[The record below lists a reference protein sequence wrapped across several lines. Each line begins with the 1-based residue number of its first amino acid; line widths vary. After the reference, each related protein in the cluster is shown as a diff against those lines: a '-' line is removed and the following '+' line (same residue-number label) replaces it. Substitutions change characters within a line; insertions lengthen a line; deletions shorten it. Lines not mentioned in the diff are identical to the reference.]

1 MRVGGEKM
9 NLFELF
15 CKIAINDDDYQEG
28 LNDAKKH
35 TKSFAKDA
43 GEAIGGFAKKAEKAL
58 ATAAKIASVAI
69 GAASTGIIALTKAAI
84 AEYSDYEQL
93 VGGVDTLF
101 KGSSQKVQEYA
112 ANAYKTAGMSANEY
126 MDTVTSFSASLLQS
140 LGGDTAAAAEKANT
154 AITDM
159 SDNANK
165 MGTDMAAI
173 QNAYQGFAKQNYT
186 MLDNLKLG
194 YGGTKEE
201 MQRLIDDANALNAA
215 QGKLTNYS
223 IDSYADIV
231 DAIHDVQT
239 EMGITGTTA
248 SEASTTIQ
256 GSVSSAKAAWHNL
269 MIGIADD
276 NQDFDG
282 LVNDFVSS
290 VETAAD
296 NILPRIDQSLEGI
309 LKLVQVAS
317 EKIIPRV
324 ITTISEKAPALIE
337 AAADIVLA
345 LGDGIIDNLD
355 SIFAAVEKVATRIIP
370 KISKAFAE
378 LVPKIAKSA
387 ANIVSKIDGTAIAV
401 VGLVNTFKSLVAGNW
416 IGVGIGLITTAFGAA
431 EKAVQ
436 NQKEAIYNLTEQEK
450 KMVSAGEEARDKLNQ
465 SVEARNDNIVSI
477 ENETEKTQDLWKE
490 LQTLADKNGKV
501 LDKNKD
507 RAAYLLGELNEALG
521 TEYTMNG
528 NIIDQYQTMQKEID
542 KLIAKKRAESLL
554 AAGQDAYTA
563 ALEGKDDLVEAVAAQ
578 KEKVENA
585 QKEYD
590 IALRAYESYGHFIN
604 PTSAIN
610 PMEVNLNIA
619 KDALAEAKFDYADA
633 VKASSDALTTISE
646 YEEAQSMIAQGRYE
660 ESADL
665 LVKDTANRWKRHKEI
680 TKISEA
686 EKKQLEEDLNAA
698 KRGLEVYREEYE
710 KGTAGFTKPMLD
722 EAEEAVKE
730 LESLWAQASSDAYSG
745 GAAIGSGIDRGL
757 GSWVDRIA
765 STARDIINRVTDIV
779 NNYNG
784 VVHKPNQPYN
794 NIDKGLSVAT
804 RYAGIPSQAQTV
816 APVNINITVHADTDD
831 LGTKIAQEVQAVVF
845 GEIQSAGVGHMGG
858 RTSYAY

>member
-1 MRVGGEKM
+1 M

-15 CKIAINDDDYQEG
+15 CKIAVDDADYQKG
-28 LNDAKKH
+28 LDDAKKH
-35 TKSFAKDA
+35 TKSFAKNA

-58 ATAAKIASVAI
+58 ATAAKIASAAI
-69 GAASTGIIALTKAAI
+69 GAASTGIIVLTKAAI
-84 AEYSDYEQL
+84 AEYSNYEQL

-140 LGGDTAAAAEKANT
+140 LGGDTGAAAEKANT

-165 MGTDMAAI
+165 MGTDMTAI

-248 SEASTTIQ
+248 AEASTTIQ

-324 ITTISEKAPALIE
+324 ITTISEKAPDLID

-355 SIFAAVEKVATRIIP
+355 SIFAAVEKVATRLIP

-387 ANIVSKIDGTAIAV
+387 ANIIKEMDGTAVAIA
-401 VGLVNTFKSLVAGNW
+401 GLVVAFKSLINGNW
-416 IGVGIGLITTAFGAA
+416 IGVGIGMITAAFGFSKKAA
-431 EKAVQ
+431 DK
-436 NQKEAIYNLTEQEK
+436 NREAIYNLTEQQK
-450 KMVSAGEEARDKLNQ
+450 KMVAAGEEARDKLYQ

-477 ENETEKTQDLWKE
+477 ENETEKTQELWKE

-542 KLIAKKRAESLL
+542 NLIAKKQTELLIDNDNQAYSDAIQGLQAQYDAVAAAKTKVTNAQAELEKAIMYRDS
-554 AAGQDAYTA
+554 AVYSSPGEFA
-563 ALEGKDDLVEAVAAQ
+563 ALESAVSAAADAMEDAKAEYDTAVAGVSNSLDIINTHEEAVA
-578 KEKVENA
+578 
-585 QKEYD
+585 
-590 IALRAYESYGHFIN
+590 L
-604 PTSAIN
+604 
-610 PMEVNLNIA
+610 M
-619 KDALAEAKFDYADA
+619 
-633 VKASSDALTTISE
+633 
-646 YEEAQSMIAQGRYE
+646 AQGRYKE
-660 ESADL
+660 AADL
-665 LVKDTANRWKRHKEI
+665 MTKDTTYRWKHVDDIK
-680 TKISEA
+680 KISEA
-686 EKKQLEEDLNAA
+686 EKKQMKSDLDTQRRNV
-698 KRGLEVYREEYE
+698 EIFREQYK
-710 KGTAGFTKPMLD
+710 KGTEGFTKPMLD
-722 EAEEAVKE
+722 EMEASLAE
-730 LESLWAQASSDAYSG
+730 LEKLYAKATGDASRG
-745 GAAIGSGIDRGL
+745 GYQTGTALGSGINQGL
-757 GSWVDRIA
+757 GSLADRIA
-765 STARDIINRVTDIV
+765 STARDILDRVTDIF
-779 NNYNG
+779 NNNDI
-784 VVHKPNQPYN
+784 VHKPNQPPN
-794 NIDKGLSVAT
+794 NLEKGFSVAT

>member
-1 MRVGGEKM
+1 M

-15 CKIAINDDDYQEG
+15 CKIAIDDDDYQKG
-28 LNDAKKH
+28 LDDAKKH
-35 TKSFAKDA
+35 TKSFAKNA
-43 GEAIGGFAKKAEKAL
+43 GEAIGGFAKKAEKAF
-58 ATAAKIASVAI
+58 ATAAKIASAAI
-69 GAASTGIIALTKAAI
+69 GAASTGIIVLTKAAI
-84 AEYSDYEQL
+84 AEYSNYEQL

-140 LGGDTAAAAEKANT
+140 LGGDTGAAAEKANT

-165 MGTDMAAI
+165 MGTDMTAI

-194 YGGTKEE
+194 YGGTQEE

-239 EMGITGTTA
+239 QMGITGTTA
-248 SEASTTIQ
+248 AEASTTIQ

-296 NILPRIDQSLEGI
+296 NILPRVDQSLEGI

-324 ITTISEKAPALIE
+324 ITTISEKAPDLIE
-337 AAADIVLA
+337 AGADIVLA

-355 SIFAAVEKVATRIIP
+355 SIFAAVEKVATRLIP

-387 ANIVSKIDGTAIAV
+387 VGIIKQIDGTAIS
-401 VGLVNTFKSLVAGNW
+401 VGGLYGAFKSLIQGNW
-416 IGVGIGLITTAFGAA
+416 IGVGIGLVATAFGIAQKAA
-431 EKAVQ
+431 
-436 NQKEAIYNLTEQEK
+436 QKYEESVYNLTQQEK
-450 KMVSAGEEARDKLNQ
+450 DWIEAGETARDELQRAKD
-465 SVEARNDNIVSI
+465 ARNESI
-477 ENETEKTQDLWKE
+477 DAIMRETNETQNLWAE
-490 LQTLADKNGKV
+490 LQTLVDENGKV
-501 LDKNKD
+501 TKGNKN
-507 RAAYLLGELNEALG
+507 RADYILGELNEALG
-521 TEYTMNG
+521 TEYSMNDG
-528 NIIDQYQTMQKEID
+528 IIGQYKTMQQEID
-542 KLIAKKRAESLL
+542 KLIKKKQTEALL
-554 AAGQDAYTA
+554 EAGNEAYTTSLQDKD
-563 ALEGKDDLVEAVAAQ
+563 ALLSAVSA
-578 KEKVENA
+578 EKTKLENA
-585 QKEYD
+585 Q
-590 IALRAYESYGHFIN
+590 AAYEKAVTDYENHKTFASTQDAISYKVKRN
-604 PTSAIN
+604 
-610 PMEVNLNIA
+610 EA
-619 KDALAEAKFDYADA
+619 KDLLDAAKADYNEAVDAASNAL
-633 VKASSDALTTISE
+633 STINTQ
-646 YEEAQSMIAQGRYE
+646 EEALSLAQQGRYE
-660 ESADL
+660 ESISL
-665 LVKDTANRWKRHKEI
+665 LTKDTTYRWKHVDDIK
-680 TKISEA
+680 KISEA
-686 EKKQLEEDLNAA
+686 EKNQLKSDLDTQRQNV
-698 KRGLEVYREEYE
+698 EIFREQYK
-710 KGTAGFTKPMLD
+710 KGTEGFTKPMLD
-722 EAEEAVKE
+722 EMEASLAE
-730 LESLWAQASSDAYSG
+730 LEKLYAEATSDASSG
-745 GAAIGSGIDRGL
+745 GYQTGSALGSGINRGFS
-757 GSWVDRIA
+757 GMIDTIV
-765 STARDIINRVTDIV
+765 STARDIFNRVTDIF
-779 NNYNG
+779 NNNDI
-784 VVHKPNQPYN
+784 VHKPNQPPN
-794 NIDKGLSVAT
+794 NLEKSFRVAT
-804 RYAGIPSQAQTV
+804 RYAGNPSQAQTD

-831 LGTKIAQEVQAVVF
+831 LGTRIAQEVQTVVF

>member
-1 MRVGGEKM
+1 M

-15 CKIAINDDDYQEG
+15 CKIAVDDADYQKG
-28 LNDAKKH
+28 LDDAKKH
-35 TKSFAKDA
+35 TKSFAKNA
-43 GEAIGGFAKKAEKAL
+43 GEAIGGFAKKAEKAF
-58 ATAAKIASVAI
+58 ATAAKIASAAI
-69 GAASTGIIALTKAAI
+69 GVASTGIIALTKASI
-84 AEYSDYEQL
+84 AEYSNYEQL

-101 KGSSQKVQEYA
+101 KESSQKVQEYA
-112 ANAYKTAGMSANEY
+112 ANAYQTAGMSANEY

-140 LGGDTAAAAEKANT
+140 LGGDTEVAAEKANT

-165 MGTDMAAI
+165 MGTDMTAI

-248 SEASTTIQ
+248 AEASTTIQ

-309 LKLVQVAS
+309 LKLVQAAS

-324 ITTISEKAPALIE
+324 ITTISEKAPDLID

-355 SIFAAVEKVATRIIP
+355 SIFAAVEKVATRLIP

-387 ANIVSKIDGTAIAV
+387 VGIIKQIDGTAIAV
-401 VGLVNTFKSLVAGNW
+401 GGLIGTFKSLVSGNW
-416 IGVGIGLITTAFGAA
+416 IGVGIGLATSAFGLAQ
-431 EKAVQ
+431 KALQRYADSV
-436 NQKEAIYNLTEQEK
+436 YNLTQQEK
-450 KMVSAGEEARDKLNQ
+450 DWIEAGESARDELQRAKD
-465 SVEARNDNIVSI
+465 ARNDNIVSI

-490 LQTLADKNGKV
+490 LQTLADKNGEV

-507 RAAYLLGELNEALG
+507 RAAYLLGELNDALG

-528 NIIDQYQTMQKEID
+528 NIIGQYQEMQKEID
-542 KLIAKKRAESLL
+542 KLIKKKQTEALLDAGKGEYTTALQDKDALLSAVSAAKTKL
-554 AAGQDAYTA
+554 
-563 ALEGKDDLVEAVAAQ
+563 
-578 KEKVENA
+578 ENA
-585 QKEYD
+585 Q
-590 IALRAYESYGHFIN
+590 AAYEEAAADFKSHNFFSTT
-604 PTSAIN
+604 PDAIISD
-610 PMEVNLNIA
+610 LKLA
-619 KDALAEAKFDYADA
+619 KATGLLDEAKAGYDEAA
-633 VKASSDALTTISE
+633 SAASSALTTINN
-646 YEEAQSMIAQGRYE
+646 YEEGLSAAQKGRYDDAI
-660 ESADL
+660 SL
-665 LVKDTANRWKRHKEI
+665 LTKDTTYRWKHVDDIK
-680 TKISEA
+680 KISEA
-686 EKKQLEEDLNAA
+686 EKKQMKSDLDTQRRNV
-698 KRGLEVYREEYE
+698 EIFREQYK
-710 KGTAGFTKPMLD
+710 KGTEGFTKPMLD
-722 EAEEAVKE
+722 EMEASLAE
-730 LESLWAQASSDAYSG
+730 LEKLYAKATGDASRG
-745 GAAIGSGIDRGL
+745 GYQTGTALGSGINQGL
-757 GSWVDRIA
+757 GSLVDRIA
-765 STARDIINRVTDIV
+765 STARDILDRVTDIF
-779 NNYNG
+779 NNNDI
-784 VVHKPNQPYN
+784 VHKPNQPPN
-794 NIDKGLSVAT
+794 NLEKGFSVAT

-831 LGTKIAQEVQAVVF
+831 LGTKIAQEVQTVVF

>member
-1 MRVGGEKM
+1 M

-15 CKIAINDDDYQEG
+15 CKIAVDDDDFQKG
-28 LNDAKKH
+28 LDDAKKH
-35 TKSFAKDA
+35 TKSFAKNA
-43 GEAIGGFAKKAEKAL
+43 GDAIGGFAKKAEKAL
-58 ATAAKIASVAI
+58 ATAAKIASAAI
-69 GAASTGIIALTKAAI
+69 GAASTGIIVLTKAAI
-84 AEYSDYEQL
+84 AEYSNYEQL

-140 LGGDTAAAAEKANT
+140 LGGDTEVAAEKANT

-165 MGTDMAAI
+165 MGTDMTAI

-215 QGKLTNYS
+215 QGKLTSYS

-239 EMGITGTTA
+239 QMGITGTTA
-248 SEASTTIQ
+248 KEASTTIQ

-324 ITTISEKAPALIE
+324 ITTISEKAPDLID

-387 ANIVSKIDGTAIAV
+387 ANIIKEMDGTAVAIA
-401 VGLVNTFKSLVAGNW
+401 GLVVAFKSLMNGNW
-416 IGVGIGLITTAFGAA
+416 IGVGIGMITAAFGFSKKAA
-431 EKAVQ
+431 DK
-436 NQKEAIYNLTEQEK
+436 NREAIYNLTEQEK
-450 KMVSAGEEARDKLNQ
+450 KMVAAGEEARDKLYQ

-477 ENETEKTQDLWKE
+477 ENETEKTQELWKE
-490 LQTLADKNGKV
+490 LQTLADQNGNV

-542 KLIAKKRAESLL
+542 NLIAKKQTELLIDNDNQAYSDAVQGLQAQYDAVAAAKTKVTNAQAELDKAIMYRDS
-554 AAGQDAYTA
+554 AVYSSPGEFA
-563 ALEGKDDLVEAVAAQ
+563 ALERAASAAADALEDAKAEYDTAVAGVSNSLDIINTHEEAVA
-578 KEKVENA
+578 
-585 QKEYD
+585 
-590 IALRAYESYGHFIN
+590 L
-604 PTSAIN
+604 
-610 PMEVNLNIA
+610 M
-619 KDALAEAKFDYADA
+619 
-633 VKASSDALTTISE
+633 
-646 YEEAQSMIAQGRYE
+646 AQGRYKE
-660 ESADL
+660 AADL
-665 LVKDTANRWKRHKEI
+665 MTKDTAYRWKRVGDIKN
-680 TKISEA
+680 ISAE
-686 EKKQLEEDLNAA
+686 EKKQLKTDLEQA
-698 KRGLEVYREEYE
+698 KRNLEFYRQEYE
-710 KGTAGFTKPMLD
+710 KGTKGFTKPMLEEM
-722 EAEEAVKE
+722 EATVQE
-730 LESLWAQASSDAYSG
+730 LERLWAQASSDAYSG
-745 GAAIGSGIDRGL
+745 GASIGSGINQGL
-757 GSWVDRIA
+757 GGMVDRIVGTA
-765 STARDIINRVTDIV
+765 SDILDRVFGIV

-784 VVHKPNQPYN
+784 DVHKPNKPYN
-794 NIDKGLSVAT
+794 NLEKGFSVAT
-804 RYAGIPSQAQTV
+804 RYAGMPSQAQTV

-831 LGTKIAQEVQAVVF
+831 LGTKIAQEVQTVVF
-845 GEIQSAGVGHMGG
+845 NEIQSAGVGHMGG

>member
-1 MRVGGEKM
+1 M
-9 NLFELF
+9 
-15 CKIAINDDDYQEG
+15 
-28 LNDAKKH
+28 
-35 TKSFAKDA
+35 
-43 GEAIGGFAKKAEKAL
+43 
-58 ATAAKIASVAI
+58 
-69 GAASTGIIALTKAAI
+69 
-84 AEYSDYEQL
+84 
-93 VGGVDTLF
+93 
-101 KGSSQKVQEYA
+101 QEYA

-140 LGGDTAAAAEKANT
+140 LGGDTEAAAEKANT

-165 MGTDMAAI
+165 MGTDMTAI

-248 SEASTTIQ
+248 AEAATTIQ

-337 AAADIVLA
+337 AGTDIVLA

-387 ANIVSKIDGTAIAV
+387 ASIIKEMDGTATAIA
-401 VGLVNTFKSLVAGNW
+401 GLVVAFKSLMNGNW
-416 IGVGIGLITTAFGAA
+416 IGVGIGLITTAFGLANKAA
-431 EKAVQ
+431 Q
-436 NQKEAIYNLTEQEK
+436 NYREECYNLTEQEK
-450 KMVSAGEEARDKLNQ
+450 KWLSVAEDARDKLHQNIE
-465 SVEARNDNIVSI
+465 SRNENISAI
-477 ENETEKTQDLWKE
+477 MLETEKTQDLWKE
-490 LQTLADKNGKV
+490 LQTLVDENGNVIGKNHERV
-501 LDKNKD
+501 D
-507 RAAYLLGELNEALG
+507 YILGELNSALG
-521 TEYTMNG
+521 TEYERNG
-528 NIIDQYQTMQKEID
+528 DIIDQYQQMQSEID
-542 KLIAKKRAESLL
+542 KLIQKKQVEALISNDTQAYTNALQNKDSLL
-554 AAGQDAYTA
+554 LGISAAETELNNAQAAYGKAKQDYENHRTFASTQDA
-563 ALEGKDDLVEAVAAQ
+563 
-578 KEKVENA
+578 
-585 QKEYD
+585 
-590 IALRAYESYGHFIN
+590 ISYK
-604 PTSAIN
+604 AKRDA
-610 PMEVNLNIA
+610 A
-619 KDALAEAKFDYADA
+619 KDALDQAEDDYNEA
-633 VKASSDALTTISE
+633 VSVASEAMTTITNH
-646 YEEAQSMIAQGRYE
+646 EEAMSLAAEGRYKE
-660 ESADL
+660 AAEL
-665 LVKDTANRWKRHKEI
+665 MTKDTAYRWKHVDDIK
-680 TKISEA
+680 KISAEEKRQLKTDLE
-686 EKKQLEEDLNAA
+686 EKKQQLEA
-698 KRGLEVYREEYE
+698 YREQYE
-710 KGTAGFTKPMLD
+710 KGTAGFTKPMLEEM
-722 EAEEAVKE
+722 EAAVQE
-730 LESLWAQASSDAYSG
+730 LENQWKQASSAAYTG
-745 GAAIGSGIDRGL
+745 GATIGS
-757 GSWVDRIA
+757 RIA
-765 STARDIINRVTDIV
+765 SGLSSMIGRITSTASDIIDRVTNIV

-784 VVHKPNQPYN
+784 SNGGVQKPNMPHN
-794 NIDKGLSVAT
+794 LDKGVSVAT
-804 RYAGIPSQAQTV
+804 RYAGMPSQAQTV
-816 APVNINITVHADTDD
+816 APININITVHADTDD
-831 LGTKIAQEVQAVVF
+831 LGTKIAQEVQTVVM
-845 GEIQSAGVGHMGG
+845 GAIQSAGVGYKGG

>member
-1 MRVGGEKM
+1 M

-15 CKIAINDDDYQEG
+15 CKIAVDDADYQKG
-28 LNDAKKH
+28 LDDAKKH
-35 TKSFAKDA
+35 TKSFAKNA

-58 ATAAKIASVAI
+58 ATAAKIASAAI
-69 GAASTGIIALTKAAI
+69 GAASTGIIVLTKAAI
-84 AEYSDYEQL
+84 AEYSNYEQL

-140 LGGDTAAAAEKANT
+140 LGGDTEVAAEKANT

-165 MGTDMAAI
+165 MGTDMTAI

-201 MQRLIDDANALNAA
+201 MQRLIDDANDLNAA

-239 EMGITGTTA
+239 QMGITGTTA
-248 SEASTTIQ
+248 AEASTTIQ

-324 ITTISEKAPALIE
+324 ITTISEKAPDLID

-355 SIFAAVEKVATRIIP
+355 SIFSAVEKVATRLIP

-387 ANIVSKIDGTAIAV
+387 VGIIKQIDGTAIS
-401 VGLVNTFKSLVAGNW
+401 VGGLIGAFKSLVSGNW
-416 IGVGIGLITTAFGAA
+416 IGAGLGLVTAAFGAA
-431 EKAVQ
+431 QKAVQ

-450 KMVSAGEEARDKLNQ
+450 KMVAAGEEARDKLYQ

-563 ALEGKDDLVEAVAAQ
+563 ALEGKNDLVAAAAAQ

-590 IALRAYESYGHFIN
+590 IALSAYESYGKFIPEGFTN
-604 PTSAIN
+604 PIR
-610 PMEVNLNIA
+610 ENLNIA
-619 KDALAEAKFDYADA
+619 KEALDEAKFDYADA

-646 YEEAQSMIAQGRYE
+646 FEEAQSMIAQGRYE

-665 LVKDTANRWKRHKEI
+665 LVKDTANRWKRHKDI
-680 TKISEA
+680 TQISEA
-686 EKKQLEEDLNAA
+686 EKKQLKEDLDAA
-698 KRGLEVYREEYE
+698 KQALKVYREGYE
-710 KGTAGFTKPMLD
+710 KGIAGFTKPMLD
-722 EAEEAVKE
+722 EAETSVKD
-730 LESLWAQASSDAYSG
+730 LERLWAQASSDAYSG
-745 GAAIGSGIDRGL
+745 GAAIGSGINQGL
-757 GSWVDRIA
+757 GSLADRIA
-765 STARDIINRVTDIV
+765 STAMDIINRVTDIV
-779 NNYNG
+779 NNNDI
-784 VVHKPNQPYN
+784 VHKPNQPYN
-794 NIDKGLSVAT
+794 NIEKGFSVAT
-804 RYAGIPSQAQTV
+804 RHAGMPSQAQTI

-831 LGTKIAQEVQAVVF
+831 LGTKIAQEVQTVVF

>member
-1 MRVGGEKM
+1 M

-15 CKIAINDDDYQEG
+15 CKIAVDDDDFQKG
-28 LNDAKKH
+28 LDDAKKH

-43 GEAIGGFAKKAEKAL
+43 GKTIQDFAKKADEALSKA
-58 ATAAKIASVAI
+58 TKIASAMV
-69 GAASTGIIALTKAAI
+69 GAASTGIIVLTKAAI
-84 AEYSDYEQL
+84 AEYSNYEQL

-140 LGGDTAAAAEKANT
+140 LGGDTEVAAEKANT

-165 MGTDMAAI
+165 MGTDMTAI

-248 SEASTTIQ
+248 AEASTTIQ

-296 NILPRIDQSLEGI
+296 NILPRVDQSLEGI

-324 ITTISEKAPALIE
+324 ITTISEKAPDLID

-387 ANIVSKIDGTAIAV
+387 ANIIKEMDGTAVAIA
-401 VGLVNTFKSLVAGNW
+401 GLVVAFKSLMNGNW
-416 IGVGIGLITTAFGAA
+416 IGVGIGVITTAFGASQ
-431 EKAVQ
+431 KAA
-436 NQKEAIYNLTEQEK
+436 QKYKESIYGLTQQEK
-450 KMVSAGEEARDKLNQ
+450 DWIEAGEEARDKLNQ
-465 SVEARNDNIVSI
+465 SVEARNDNIASI

-542 KLIAKKRAESLL
+542 NLIAKKQTELLIDNDNQAYSDAVQGLQAQYDAVAAAKTKVTNAQAELDKAIMYRDS
-554 AAGQDAYTA
+554 AVYSSPGEFA
-563 ALEGKDDLVEAVAAQ
+563 ALERAASVAADALKDAKAEYDTAVAG
-578 KEKVENA
+578 VSNSL
-585 QKEYD
+585 D
-590 IALRAYESYGHFIN
+590 IINTHEESVAL
-604 PTSAIN
+604 
-610 PMEVNLNIA
+610 M
-619 KDALAEAKFDYADA
+619 
-633 VKASSDALTTISE
+633 
-646 YEEAQSMIAQGRYE
+646 AQGRYKE
-660 ESADL
+660 AADL
-665 LVKDTANRWKRHKEI
+665 MTKDTAYRWKRVGDIKN
-680 TKISEA
+680 ISAE
-686 EKKQLEEDLNAA
+686 EKKQLKTDLEQA
-698 KRGLEVYREEYE
+698 KRNLEFYRQEYE
-710 KGTAGFTKPMLD
+710 KGTKGFTKPMLEEM
-722 EAEEAVKE
+722 EAAVKE
-730 LESLWAQASSDAYSG
+730 LENQWAQASSDAYSG
-745 GAAIGSGIDRGL
+745 GSAIGSGIDRGL

-794 NIDKGLSVAT
+794 NIDKGFGVST

-816 APVNINITVHADTDD
+816 APVNINITVHADADD
-831 LGTKIAQEVQAVVF
+831 LGTKIAQEVQSVVF

>member
-1 MRVGGEKM
+1 
-9 NLFELF
+9 
-15 CKIAINDDDYQEG
+15 
-28 LNDAKKH
+28 
-35 TKSFAKDA
+35 
-43 GEAIGGFAKKAEKAL
+43 
-58 ATAAKIASVAI
+58 
-69 GAASTGIIALTKAAI
+69 
-84 AEYSDYEQL
+84 
-93 VGGVDTLF
+93 
-101 KGSSQKVQEYA
+101 
-112 ANAYKTAGMSANEY
+112 
-126 MDTVTSFSASLLQS
+126 
-140 LGGDTAAAAEKANT
+140 
-154 AITDM
+154 
-159 SDNANK
+159 
-165 MGTDMAAI
+165 
-173 QNAYQGFAKQNYT
+173 
-186 MLDNLKLG
+186 
-194 YGGTKEE
+194 
-201 MQRLIDDANALNAA
+201 MQRLLEDAE
-215 QGKLTNYS
+215 KLSGIKYDIS
-223 IDSYADIV
+223 SYADIV
-231 DAIHDVQT
+231 DAIHVVQT

-248 SEASTTIQ
+248 AEASTTIQ

-282 LVNDFVSS
+282 LVDDFVSS

-317 EKIIPRV
+317 DKIIPRV
-324 ITTISEKAPALIE
+324 ITTISEKAPDLID
-337 AAADIVLA
+337 AGADIVLA

-355 SIFAAVEKVATRIIP
+355 SIFAAVEKVATRLIP

-387 ANIVSKIDGTAIAV
+387 VSIIKQIDGTSIAV
-401 VGLVNTFKSLVAGNW
+401 GGLIGAFKSLVSGNW
-416 IGVGIGLITTAFGAA
+416 IGFGLGLVTAAFGAA
-431 EKAVQ
+431 QKAVQ

-450 KMVSAGEEARDKLNQ
+450 KMVLAGEEAREKLYQ

-490 LQTLADKNGKV
+490 IQTLADKNGKV

-563 ALEGKDDLVEAVAAQ
+563 SLEGKNDLVAAVAAQ

-590 IALRAYESYGHFIN
+590 NALSVYESFGKAIPDGFTN
-604 PTSAIN
+604 PLK
-610 PMEVNLNIA
+610 ENLNLA
-619 KDALAEAKFDYADA
+619 KEALGEAKFDYADA
-633 VKASSDALTTISE
+633 VKAASDALTTISE
-646 YEEAQSMIAQGRYE
+646 YEEAQSVIAQGRYE
-660 ESADL
+660 EAADL
-665 LVKDTANRWKRHKEI
+665 LVKDTANRWKRYKDI

-698 KRGLEVYREEYE
+698 KLALGAYREGYE
-710 KGTAGFTKPMLD
+710 KGIAGFTKPMLD
-722 EAEEAVKE
+722 EAEASVKE
-730 LESLWAQASSDAYSG
+730 LERLWAQASSDAYSG
-745 GAAIGSGIDRGL
+745 GVAIGSGINRGL
-757 GSWVDRIA
+757 GSLADRIA
-765 STARDIINRVTDIV
+765 NTASDIIDRVTDIV
-779 NNYNG
+779 NNNDI
-784 VVHKPNQPYN
+784 VHKPNQPPN
-794 NIDKGLSVAT
+794 NLEKGFSVAT
-804 RYAGIPSQAQTV
+804 RYAGIPSQAQPV

-831 LGTKIAQEVQAVVF
+831 LGTKIAQEVQTVVF

>member
-1 MRVGGEKM
+1 M

-15 CKIAINDDDYQEG
+15 CKIAINDDDFQEG

-58 ATAAKIASVAI
+58 ATAAKIASAAI

-215 QGKLTNYS
+215 QGKLTKYS

-355 SIFAAVEKVATRIIP
+355 SIFSAVEKVATRIIP

-450 KMVSAGEEARDKLNQ
+450 KMVAAGEEARDKLNQ

-563 ALEGKDDLVEAVAAQ
+563 ALEGKNDLVEAVAAQ

-590 IALRAYESYGHFIN
+590 IALSAYESYGKFIPEGFTN
-604 PTSAIN
+604 PLR
-610 PMEVNLNIA
+610 ENLNIA
-619 KDALAEAKFDYADA
+619 KEALGEAKFDYADA

-646 YEEAQSMIAQGRYE
+646 YEEAQSKIAQGRYE
-660 ESADL
+660 EAADL
-665 LVKDTANRWKRHKEI
+665 LVKDTANRWKRLKDI
-680 TKISEA
+680 TKISES

-730 LESLWAQASSDAYSG
+730 LERLWAQASSDSYSG

-784 VVHKPNQPYN
+784 EVHKPNQPYN
-794 NIDKGLSVAT
+794 NIDKGFSVAT
-804 RYAGIPSQAQTV
+804 RHAGIPSQAQTV

>member
-1 MRVGGEKM
+1 M

-15 CKIAINDDDYQEG
+15 CKIAVDDDDYKKG
-28 LNDAKKH
+28 L
-35 TKSFAKDA
+35 KDA
-43 GEAIGGFAKKAEKAL
+43 GKTIQDFAKKADKAL
-58 ATAAKIASVAI
+58 SKATKIASAMV
-69 GAASTGIIALTKAAI
+69 GAASTGIIVLTKAAI
-84 AEYSDYEQL
+84 AEYSNYEQL

-101 KGSSQKVQEYA
+101 KESSQKVQEYA

-140 LGGDTAAAAEKANT
+140 LGGDTEVAAEKANT

-159 SDNANK
+159 SDNAHK

-248 SEASTTIQ
+248 AEASTTIQ

-282 LVNDFVSS
+282 LVDDFVSS

-296 NILPRIDQSLEGI
+296 NILPRVDQSLEGI

-324 ITTISEKAPALIE
+324 ITTISEKAPDLIE
-337 AAADIVLA
+337 AGADIVLA

-370 KISKAFAE
+370 KISKAFSE

-387 ANIVSKIDGTAIAV
+387 VSIINQIDGTAIAV
-401 VGLVNTFKSLVAGNW
+401 GGLIGAFKSLVSGNW
-416 IGVGIGLITTAFGAA
+416 IGAGLGLVTAAFGAA
-431 EKAVQ
+431 QKAAQRYEESV
-436 NQKEAIYNLTEQEK
+436 YNLTQQEK
-450 KMVSAGEEARDKLNQ
+450 DWIEAGETARDELKRAKD
-465 SVEARNDNIVSI
+465 ARNESI
-477 ENETEKTQDLWKE
+477 DAIMRETKETQNLWAE
-490 LQTLADKNGKV
+490 LQTLVDENGKV
-501 LDKNKD
+501 TKGNKN
-507 RAAYLLGELNEALG
+507 RADYILGELNEALG
-521 TEYTMNG
+521 TEYSMNDG
-528 NIIDQYQTMQKEID
+528 IIGQYKTMQQEID
-542 KLIAKKRAESLL
+542 KLIKKKQTEALL
-554 AAGQDAYTA
+554 EAGNEAYTTSLQDKD
-563 ALEGKDDLVEAVAAQ
+563 ALLSAVSA
-578 KEKVENA
+578 EKTKLENA
-585 QKEYD
+585 Q
-590 IALRAYESYGHFIN
+590 AAYEKAVTDYENHKTFASTQDAISYKVKRN
-604 PTSAIN
+604 
-610 PMEVNLNIA
+610 EA
-619 KDALAEAKFDYADA
+619 KDLLDAAKADYNEAVDAASNAL
-633 VKASSDALTTISE
+633 STINTQ
-646 YEEAQSMIAQGRYE
+646 EEALSLAQQGRYE
-660 ESADL
+660 ESIAL
-665 LVKDTANRWKRHKEI
+665 LTKDTTYRWKHVDDIK
-680 TKISEA
+680 TISEA
-686 EKKQLEEDLNAA
+686 EKKQMKSDLDTQRRNV
-698 KRGLEVYREEYE
+698 EIFREQYK
-710 KGTAGFTKPMLD
+710 KGTEGFTKPMLD
-722 EAEEAVKE
+722 EMEDALAE
-730 LESLWAQASSDAYSG
+730 LEKLYAEATRDASSG
-745 GAAIGSGIDRGL
+745 GYQTGNALGSGINRGFS
-757 GSWVDRIA
+757 GMIDTIA
-765 STARDIINRVTDIV
+765 STARDILDRVFGIV

-784 VVHKPNQPYN
+784 DVHKPNKPYN
-794 NIDKGLSVAT
+794 NLEKGFSVAT
-804 RYAGIPSQAQTV
+804 RYSGTPSQAQTV

>member
-1 MRVGGEKM
+1 M

-58 ATAAKIASVAI
+58 ATAAKIASAAI

-140 LGGDTAAAAEKANT
+140 LGGNTGAAAEKANT

-324 ITTISEKAPALIE
+324 ITTISEKAPDLIE

-387 ANIVSKIDGTAIAV
+387 VSIIKQIDGTAIAAG
-401 VGLVNTFKSLVAGNW
+401 GLYGAFKSLVSGNW
-416 IGVGIGLITTAFGAA
+416 IGVGIGLATSAFGLAQKAA
-431 EKAVQ
+431 QRYEESV
-436 NQKEAIYNLTEQEK
+436 YNLTQQEK
-450 KMVSAGEEARDKLNQ
+450 DWIEAGETARDELKRAKD
-465 SVEARNDNIVSI
+465 ARNESI
-477 ENETEKTQDLWKE
+477 DAIMRETKETQNLWAE
-490 LQTLADKNGKV
+490 LQTLVDENGKV
-501 LDKNKD
+501 TKGNKN
-507 RAAYLLGELNEALG
+507 RADYILGELNEALG
-521 TEYTMNG
+521 TEYSMNDG
-528 NIIDQYQTMQKEID
+528 IIGQYKTMQQEID
-542 KLIAKKRAESLL
+542 KLIKKKQTEALL
-554 AAGQDAYTA
+554 EAGNEAYTTSLQDKD
-563 ALEGKDDLVEAVAAQ
+563 ALLSAVSA
-578 KEKVENA
+578 EKTKLENA
-585 QKEYD
+585 Q
-590 IALRAYESYGHFIN
+590 AAYEKAVTDYENHKTFASTQDAISYKVKRN
-604 PTSAIN
+604 
-610 PMEVNLNIA
+610 EA
-619 KDALAEAKFDYADA
+619 KDLLDAAKADYNEAVDAASNAL
-633 VKASSDALTTISE
+633 STINTQ
-646 YEEAQSMIAQGRYE
+646 EEALSLAQQGRYE
-660 ESADL
+660 ESIAL
-665 LVKDTANRWKRHKEI
+665 LTKDTTYRWKHVDDIK
-680 TKISEA
+680 TISEA
-686 EKKQLEEDLNAA
+686 EKKQMKSDLDTQRRNV
-698 KRGLEVYREEYE
+698 EIFREQYK
-710 KGTAGFTKPMLD
+710 KGTEGFTKPMLD
-722 EAEEAVKE
+722 EMEDALAE
-730 LESLWAQASSDAYSG
+730 LEKLYAEATSDASSG
-745 GAAIGSGIDRGL
+745 GYQTGNALGSGINRGFS
-757 GSWVDRIA
+757 GMIDTIV
-765 STARDIINRVTDIV
+765 STARDIFNRVTDTF
-779 NNYNG
+779 NNNDI
-784 VVHKPNQPYN
+784 VHKPNQRPN
-794 NIDKGLSVAT
+794 NLEKDFRVAT
-804 RYAGIPSQAQTV
+804 RYAGNPSQAQTG

-831 LGTKIAQEVQAVVF
+831 LGTRIAQEVQTVVF

>member
-1 MRVGGEKM
+1 M

-15 CKIAINDDDYQEG
+15 CKIAVDDDDFQKG
-28 LNDAKKH
+28 LDDAKKH
-35 TKSFAKDA
+35 TKSFAKNA
-43 GEAIGGFAKKAEKAL
+43 GDAIGGFAKKAEKAF
-58 ATAAKIASVAI
+58 ATAAKIASTAV
-69 GAASTGIIALTKAAI
+69 GAASTGIIVLTKAAI
-84 AEYSDYEQL
+84 AEYSNYEQL

-140 LGGDTAAAAEKANT
+140 LGGDTGVAAEKANT

-165 MGTDMAAI
+165 MGTDMTAI

-215 QGKLTNYS
+215 QGKFTNYS

-239 EMGITGTTA
+239 QMGITGTTA
-248 SEASTTIQ
+248 AEASTTIQ

-324 ITTISEKAPALIE
+324 ITTISEKAPDLID

-355 SIFAAVEKVATRIIP
+355 SIFAAVEKVATRLIP

-387 ANIVSKIDGTAIAV
+387 ANIIKEMDGTAVAIA
-401 VGLVNTFKSLVAGNW
+401 GLVVAFKSLMNGNW
-416 IGVGIGLITTAFGAA
+416 IGVGIGMITAAFGFSKKAA
-431 EKAVQ
+431 DK
-436 NQKEAIYNLTEQEK
+436 NREAIYNLTEQEK
-450 KMVSAGEEARDKLNQ
+450 KMVLAGEEARDKLYQ

-477 ENETEKTQDLWKE
+477 ENETEKTQELWKE
-490 LQTLADKNGKV
+490 LQTLADQNGKV

-542 KLIAKKRAESLL
+542 NLIAKKQTELLIDNDNQAYSDAVQGLQAQYDAVAAVKTKVTNAQAELDKAIMYRDS
-554 AAGQDAYTA
+554 AVYSSPGEFA
-563 ALEGKDDLVEAVAAQ
+563 ALERAVSAAADALEDAKAEYDTAVAGVSNSLDIINTHEEAVA
-578 KEKVENA
+578 
-585 QKEYD
+585 
-590 IALRAYESYGHFIN
+590 L
-604 PTSAIN
+604 
-610 PMEVNLNIA
+610 M
-619 KDALAEAKFDYADA
+619 
-633 VKASSDALTTISE
+633 
-646 YEEAQSMIAQGRYE
+646 AQGRYKE
-660 ESADL
+660 AADL
-665 LVKDTANRWKRHKEI
+665 MTKDTAYRWKRVGDIKN
-680 TKISEA
+680 ISAE
-686 EKKQLEEDLNAA
+686 EKKQLKTDLEQA
-698 KRGLEVYREEYE
+698 KRNLEFYRQEYE
-710 KGTAGFTKPMLD
+710 KGTKGFTKPMLD
-722 EAEEAVKE
+722 EMEASLAE
-730 LESLWAQASSDAYSG
+730 LEKLYSEATSDASSG
-745 GAAIGSGIDRGL
+745 GYQTGSALGSGINRGFSGMIDTIL
-757 GSWVDRIA
+757 
-765 STARDIINRVTDIV
+765 STARDIFNRVTDTFNNNDIV
-779 NNYNG
+779 
-784 VVHKPNQPYN
+784 KPNQRPN
-794 NIDKGLSVAT
+794 NLEKGFSVAT
-804 RYAGIPSQAQTV
+804 RYAGMPSQAQTV

-831 LGTKIAQEVQAVVF
+831 LGTKIAQEVQTVVF

>member
-1 MRVGGEKM
+1 MRIGGERM

-15 CKIAINDDDYQEG
+15 CKIAVDDDDYKKG
-28 LNDAKKH
+28 L
-35 TKSFAKDA
+35 KDA
-43 GEAIGGFAKKAEKAL
+43 GKTIQDFAKKADKAL
-58 ATAAKIASVAI
+58 SKATKIASAMV
-69 GAASTGIIALTKAAI
+69 GAASTGIIVLTKAAI
-84 AEYSDYEQL
+84 AEYSNYEQL

-101 KGSSQKVQEYA
+101 KESSQKVQEYA

-140 LGGDTAAAAEKANT
+140 LGGDTEVAAEKANT

-248 SEASTTIQ
+248 AEASTTIQ

-282 LVNDFVSS
+282 LVDDFVSS

-296 NILPRIDQSLEGI
+296 NILPRVDQSLEGI

-324 ITTISEKAPALIE
+324 ITTISEKAPDLIE
-337 AAADIVLA
+337 AGADIVLA

-370 KISKAFAE
+370 KISKAFSE

-387 ANIVSKIDGTAIAV
+387 VSIINQIDGTAIAV
-401 VGLVNTFKSLVAGNW
+401 GGLIGAFKSLVSGNW
-416 IGVGIGLITTAFGAA
+416 IGAGLGLVTAAFGAA
-431 EKAVQ
+431 QKAAQRYEESV
-436 NQKEAIYNLTEQEK
+436 YNLTQQEK
-450 KMVSAGEEARDKLNQ
+450 DWIEAGETARDELKRAKD
-465 SVEARNDNIVSI
+465 ARNESI
-477 ENETEKTQDLWKE
+477 DAIMRETKETQNLWAE
-490 LQTLADKNGKV
+490 LQTLVDENGKV
-501 LDKNKD
+501 TKGNKN
-507 RAAYLLGELNEALG
+507 RADYILGELNEALG
-521 TEYTMNG
+521 TEYSMNDG
-528 NIIDQYQTMQKEID
+528 IIGQYKTMQQEID
-542 KLIAKKRAESLL
+542 KLIKKKQTEALL
-554 AAGQDAYTA
+554 EAGNEAYTTSLQDKD
-563 ALEGKDDLVEAVAAQ
+563 ALLSAVSA
-578 KEKVENA
+578 EKTKLENA
-585 QKEYD
+585 Q
-590 IALRAYESYGHFIN
+590 AAYEKAVTDYENHKTFASTQDAISYKVKRN
-604 PTSAIN
+604 
-610 PMEVNLNIA
+610 EA
-619 KDALAEAKFDYADA
+619 KDLLDAAKADYNEAVDAASNAL
-633 VKASSDALTTISE
+633 STINTQ
-646 YEEAQSMIAQGRYE
+646 EEALSLAQQGRYE
-660 ESADL
+660 ESIAL
-665 LVKDTANRWKRHKEI
+665 LTKDTTYRWKHVDDIK
-680 TKISEA
+680 TISEA
-686 EKKQLEEDLNAA
+686 EKKQMKSDLDTQRRNV
-698 KRGLEVYREEYE
+698 EIFREQYK
-710 KGTAGFTKPMLD
+710 KGTEGFTKPMLD
-722 EAEEAVKE
+722 EMEDALAE
-730 LESLWAQASSDAYSG
+730 LEKLYAEATRDASSG
-745 GAAIGSGIDRGL
+745 GYQTGNALGSGINRGFS
-757 GSWVDRIA
+757 GMIDTIA
-765 STARDIINRVTDIV
+765 STARDILDRVFGIV

-784 VVHKPNQPYN
+784 DVHKPNKPYN
-794 NIDKGLSVAT
+794 NLEKGFSVAT
-804 RYAGIPSQAQTV
+804 RYSGTPSQAQTV

>member
-1 MRVGGEKM
+1 M

-15 CKIAINDDDYQEG
+15 CKIAVDDDDYQKG
-28 LNDAKKH
+28 LDDAKKH
-35 TKSFAKDA
+35 TKSFAKNA

-58 ATAAKIASVAI
+58 ATAAKIASAAI
-69 GAASTGIIALTKAAI
+69 GAASTGIIVLTKAAI
-84 AEYSDYEQL
+84 AEYSNYEQL

-140 LGGDTAAAAEKANT
+140 LGGDTGAAAEKANT

-165 MGTDMAAI
+165 MGTDMTAI

-248 SEASTTIQ
+248 AEASTTIQ

-290 VETAAD
+290 VETASD

-324 ITTISEKAPALIE
+324 ITTISEKAPDLID

-355 SIFAAVEKVATRIIP
+355 SIFAAVEKVATRLIP

-387 ANIVSKIDGTAIAV
+387 ANIIKEMDGTAVAIA
-401 VGLVNTFKSLVAGNW
+401 GLVVAFKSLMNGNW
-416 IGVGIGLITTAFGAA
+416 IGVGIGMITAAFGFSKKAA
-431 EKAVQ
+431 DK
-436 NQKEAIYNLTEQEK
+436 NREAIYNLTEQEK
-450 KMVSAGEEARDKLNQ
+450 KMVLAGEEARDKLYQ

-477 ENETEKTQDLWKE
+477 ENETEKTQELWKE
-490 LQTLADKNGKV
+490 LQTLADQNGKV

-542 KLIAKKRAESLL
+542 NLIAKKQTELLIDNDNQAYSDAVQGLQAQYDAVAAAKTKVTNAQAELDKAIMYRDGAVYSSP
-554 AAGQDAYTA
+554 GEFV
-563 ALEGKDDLVEAVAAQ
+563 ALERAVSAATDAMEDAKAEYDTTVAGVSNSLDIINTHEEAVA
-578 KEKVENA
+578 
-585 QKEYD
+585 
-590 IALRAYESYGHFIN
+590 L
-604 PTSAIN
+604 
-610 PMEVNLNIA
+610 M
-619 KDALAEAKFDYADA
+619 
-633 VKASSDALTTISE
+633 
-646 YEEAQSMIAQGRYE
+646 AQGRYKE
-660 ESADL
+660 AADL
-665 LVKDTANRWKRHKEI
+665 MTKDTAYRWKHVGDIKN
-680 TKISEA
+680 ISAE
-686 EKKQLEEDLNAA
+686 EKKQLKTDLEQA
-698 KRGLEVYREEYE
+698 KRDLEFYRQEYE
-710 KGTAGFTKPMLD
+710 KGTKGFTKPMLEEM
-722 EAEEAVKE
+722 EASVKE

-745 GAAIGSGIDRGL
+745 GVSIGSGINRGL
-757 GSWVDRIA
+757 GSVVDRIA
-765 STARDIINRVTDIV
+765 GTARDILDRVFDIV

-784 VVHKPNQPYN
+784 DVHKPNQPPN
-794 NIDKGLSVAT
+794 NLEKNFRVAT
-804 RYAGIPSQAQTV
+804 RYAGTPSQAQTV

-831 LGTKIAQEVQAVVF
+831 LGTRIAQEVQTVVF
-845 GEIQSAGVGHMGG
+845 GEIQSAGVGHVGG

>member
-1 MRVGGEKM
+1 M

-15 CKIAINDDDYQEG
+15 CKIAVDDDDYQKG
-28 LNDAKKH
+28 LDDAKKH
-35 TKSFAKDA
+35 TKSFAKNA
-43 GEAIGGFAKKAEKAL
+43 GEAIGGFAKKAEKAF
-58 ATAAKIASVAI
+58 ATAAKIASAAI
-69 GAASTGIIALTKAAI
+69 GAASTGIVVLTKAAI
-84 AEYSDYEQL
+84 AEYSNYEQL

-126 MDTVTSFSASLLQS
+126 MDTLTSFSASLLQS
-140 LGGDTAAAAEKANT
+140 LGGDTGAAAEKANT

-165 MGTDMAAI
+165 MGTDMTAI

-248 SEASTTIQ
+248 AEASTTIQ

-282 LVNDFVSS
+282 LVDDFVSS

-296 NILPRIDQSLEGI
+296 NILPRVDQSLEGI

-324 ITTISEKAPALIE
+324 ITTISEKAPDLIE
-337 AAADIVLA
+337 AGADIVLA

-355 SIFAAVEKVATRIIP
+355 SIFAAVEKVATRLIP

-387 ANIVSKIDGTAIAV
+387 VSIIKQIDGTAIAV
-401 VGLVNTFKSLVAGNW
+401 GGLIGTFKSLVSGNW
-416 IGVGIGLITTAFGAA
+416 IGAGLGLVTAAFGAA
-431 EKAVQ
+431 QKAVQ

-450 KMVSAGEEARDKLNQ
+450 KMVAAGEEARDKLYQ

-554 AAGQDAYTA
+554 SAGQDAYTA
-563 ALEGKDDLVEAVAAQ
+563 ALEGKNDLVEAVAAQ
-578 KEKVENA
+578 KERVENA

-590 IALRAYESYGHFIN
+590 IALSAYESYGKFVPEGFTN
-604 PTSAIN
+604 PLK
-610 PMEVNLNIA
+610 ENLNIA
-619 KDALAEAKFDYADA
+619 KEALGEAKFDYVDA

-665 LVKDTANRWKRHKEI
+665 LVKDTANRWKRHKDI

-698 KRGLEVYREEYE
+698 KRALNVYREGYE
-710 KGTAGFTKPMLD
+710 KGIAGFTKPMLD
-722 EAEEAVKE
+722 EAEASVKE
-730 LESLWAQASSDAYSG
+730 LERLWAQASSDAYSG
-745 GAAIGSGIDRGL
+745 GAAIGSGINQGL
-757 GSWVDRIA
+757 GSLADRIA
-765 STARDIINRVTDIV
+765 STAMDIINRVTNIV
-779 NNYNG
+779 NNNDI
-784 VVHKPNQPYN
+784 VKPNQRPN
-794 NIDKGLSVAT
+794 NLEKGFRVAT
-804 RYAGIPSQAQTV
+804 RYAGSPSQAQTV

>member
-1 MRVGGEKM
+1 M

-15 CKIAINDDDYQEG
+15 CKIAIDDDDYQKG
-28 LNDAKKH
+28 LDDAKKH
-35 TKSFAKDA
+35 TKSFAKNA
-43 GEAIGGFAKKAEKAL
+43 GETIGGFAKKAEKAF
-58 ATAAKIASVAI
+58 ATAAKIASAAI
-69 GAASTGIIALTKAAI
+69 GAASTGIIVLTKAAI
-84 AEYSDYEQL
+84 AEYSNYEQL

-140 LGGDTAAAAEKANT
+140 LGGDTEVAAEKANT

-165 MGTDMAAI
+165 MGTDMTAI

-248 SEASTTIQ
+248 AEASTTIQ

-324 ITTISEKAPALIE
+324 ITTISEKAPDLIE
-337 AAADIVLA
+337 AGADIVLA

-355 SIFAAVEKVATRIIP
+355 SIFAAVEKVATRLIP

-387 ANIVSKIDGTAIAV
+387 VSIIKQIDGTAIAV
-401 VGLVNTFKSLVAGNW
+401 GGLIGTFKSLVSGNW
-416 IGVGIGLITTAFGAA
+416 IGAGLGLVTAAFGAA
-431 EKAVQ
+431 QKAVQ

-450 KMVSAGEEARDKLNQ
+450 KMVAAGEEARDKLYQ

-554 AAGQDAYTA
+554 SAGQDAYTA
-563 ALEGKDDLVEAVAAQ
+563 ALEGKNDLVEAVAAQ
-578 KEKVENA
+578 KERVENA

-590 IALRAYESYGHFIN
+590 IALSAYESYGKFVPEGFTN
-604 PTSAIN
+604 PLK
-610 PMEVNLNIA
+610 ENLNIA
-619 KDALAEAKFDYADA
+619 KEALGEAKFDYADA

-665 LVKDTANRWKRHKEI
+665 LVKDTANRWKRHKDI

-698 KRGLEVYREEYE
+698 KRALNVYREGYE
-710 KGTAGFTKPMLD
+710 KGIAGFTKPMLD
-722 EAEEAVKE
+722 EAEASVKE
-730 LESLWAQASSDAYSG
+730 LERLWAQASSDAYSG
-745 GAAIGSGIDRGL
+745 GAAIGSGINQGL
-757 GSWVDRIA
+757 GSLADRIA
-765 STARDIINRVTDIV
+765 STAMDIINRVTNIV
-779 NNYNG
+779 NNNDI
-784 VVHKPNQPYN
+784 VKPNQRPN
-794 NIDKGLSVAT
+794 NLEKGFRVAT
-804 RYAGIPSQAQTV
+804 RYAGNPSQAQTG

-831 LGTKIAQEVQAVVF
+831 LGTRIAQEVQTVVF